1 MMGRRL
7 RFIPERSLVEV
18 TCTTLQGRFLLQP
31 TCGLPRII
39 IGILAR
45 AKELYPLRLHAFA
58 FLSNHFHLLV
68 SPENAQQL
76 AEFMRYLNTNLS
88 KEAGRVHNWHGPL
101 FVRRYQA
108 IPVTDEEMTQ
118 VSRLRYVLSQG
129 CKEGL
134 VSRPTDWPGAHCARA
149 LREGTAVE
157 GIWFDRTQE
166 WMARNRGETYRP
178 QDFATDYLLE
188 LDPLPCWQEMSP
200 DLYRELVG
208 ELIEQIESE
217 AERLCRDRGMQPL
230 GVTAI
235 LSQHPHNRP
244 KKVAKSPAP
253 LIHAATGKARREFR
267 RAYGVFIAAF
277 RKAARRMRRGDHGA
291 AFPAGAFPPPRPF
304 VLLDIRGAPG
314 C

>member
-1 MMGRRL
+1 MMMGRRL
-7 RFIPERSLVEV
+7 RFIPQGGLVEV
-18 TCTTLQGRFLLQP
+18 TCRTIQGRFLLQP
-31 TCGLPRII
+31 TRGLPRII

-45 AKELYPLRLHAFA
+45 ARERYPLRLHAFA

-108 IPVTDEEMTQ
+108 IPVSDEELTQ
-118 VSRLRYVLSQG
+118 VSRLRYVLAQG

-134 VSRPTDWPGAHCARA
+134 VSRPTDWPGAHCARS
-149 LREGTAVE
+149 LREGTAEE
-157 GIWFDRTQE
+157 GIWFNRTQE
-166 WMARNRGETYRP
+166 WTARNRGESYSP

-188 LDPLPCWQEMSP
+188 LDPLPCWQELSP

-208 ELIEQIESE
+208 DLIEQIESE
-217 AERLCRDRGMQPL
+217 TERLHRERSVQPL

-235 LSQHPHNRP
+235 LSQHPHKRP
-244 KKVAKSPAP
+244 KKMANSPAP
-253 LIHAATGKARREFR
+253 LIHAATRKVRQEFR
-267 RAYGVFIAAF
+267 SAYGAFVAAF
-277 RKAARRMRRGDHGA
+277 RAAAQRSLRGDHRA
-291 AFPAGAFPPPRPF
+291 IFPAGAFPPPRPF
-304 VLLDIRGAPG
+304 VLQDIRGAPG
-314 C
+314 

>member
-18 TCTTLQGRFLLQP
+18 TCRTLQGRFLLQP

-108 IPVTDEEMTQ
+108 IPVSDEELTQ
-118 VSRLRYVLSQG
+118 VSRLRYILAQG

-166 WMARNRGETYRP
+166 WMARNRGETYRS

-200 DLYRELVG
+200 DFYRELVG

-230 GVTAI
+230 GVTAV

-253 LIHAATGKARREFR
+253 LVHAATGKARREFR
-267 RAYGVFIAAF
+267 RAYGIFVAAF
-277 RKAARRMRRGDHGA
+277 RKAAQGMRRGDHGA

-304 VLLDIRGAPG
+304 VLFDIRGAPG